1 MMDSFGTRGDP
12 VARRQLLTEEERQLL
27 FGTPRDA
34 DALTR
39 QYQLHSVR
47 TGNFWRCGAATP
59 IAWGLLCSSHCCG
72 IPA

>member
-1 MMDSFGTRGDP
+1 M
-12 VARRQLLTEEERQLL
+12 ARRQLLTEEERQLL
-27 FGTPRDA
+27 LGTPRDA

-39 QYQLHSVR
+39 HYSFTRSDREASAERRQQ
-47 TGNFWRCGAATP
+47 ATP